1 LLIFK
6 FNVIF
11 MVLILLRFFLSLSV
25 FLNFYGII
33 YYWDCSAVLEI
44 KAVMT

>member
-11 MVLILLRFFLSLSV
+11 ILLFLLGFFLSLSV
-25 FLNFYGII
+25 FLNFHEMI
-33 YYWDCSAVLEI
+33 YY
-44 KAVMT
+44 

>member
-11 MVLILLRFFLSLSV
+11 ILLFLLGFFLSLSV